1 MDFQFGQTPRPSERK
16 KHAHTYIYIEGGGE
30 EAFGKGKRRRR
41 RRNRYDIAEKP
52 PTRCIGDR
60 VPCHLLKR
68 TFETQIDRRRRRSM
82 DDSTNRVH

>member
-16 KHAHTYIYIEGGGE
+16 KHTHVHIYIEGGGE

-52 PTRCIGDR
+52 STRRIGDR
-60 VPCHLLKR
+60 VSCHLLGKTYVR
-68 TFETQIDRRRRRSM
+68 
-82 DDSTNRVH
+82 NAN

>member
-16 KHAHTYIYIEGGGE
+16 KHTHVHIYIEEGGE

-52 PTRCIGDR
+52 PTRRIGDR
-60 VPCHLLKR
+60 VPCHLLGKTYVR
-68 TFETQIDRRRRRSM
+68 
-82 DDSTNRVH
+82 NAN